1 MSARRRT
8 RRPLQKAEVRT
19 LFQRLRKTGD
29 PAAREALILAHQ
41 SLAVYLARKFG
52 DRGEPLEDIIQVAQI
67 GLIKAVDRYDTTRG
81 IEFTTYAT
89 PTIVGE
95 IKRYFRDKLW
105 SIRVPRRLRELN
117 YALMRSV
124 ETLSQRLGRSPT
136 IAELAEESGVPFDV
150 VLEALEAGR
159 AYSPASLDA
168 ENTEDSSERA
178 AALLDTI
185 GGEDTTIEHLENR
198 VTLGWAMEQLSERH
212 CRILQLRF
220 YDRLSQ
226 AEIARRLGISQMYV
240 PTSSARRWG
249 DCAPLL
255 TPCPHDAP
263 PHGRH
268 ARLKAGSRG
277 GAFGG
282 QSANGAGNCGAP
294 RGRRVRRLPGWRGC
308 TRHAAGPYGCRLRY
322 RYRRPT

>member
-95 IKRYFRDKLW
+95 IKRHFRDKLW

-124 ETLSQRLGRSPT
+124 ETLSQRLGHSPT

-168 ENTEDSSERA
+168 ERTEEEDGRTGALTEALGREDPDIER
-178 AALLDTI
+178 L
-185 GGEDTTIEHLENR
+185 EDRTTIEWA
-198 VTLGWAMEQLSERH
+198 LG
-212 CRILQLRF
+212 
-220 YDRLSQ
+220 RLSDR
-226 AEIARRLGISQMYV
+226 E
-240 PTSSARRWG
+240 
-249 DCAPLL
+249 
-255 TPCPHDAP
+255 
-263 PHGRH
+263 
-268 ARLKAGSRG
+268 
-277 GAFGG
+277 
-282 QSANGAGNCGAP
+282 
-294 RGRRVRRLPGWRGC
+294 
-308 TRHAAGPYGCRLRY
+308 
-322 RYRRPT
+322 

>member
-19 LFQRLRKTGD
+19 LFARLQETGD
-29 PAAREALILAHQ
+29 PAAREALILAHE
-41 SLAVYLARKFG
+41 SLAIYLARKFG

-67 GLIKAVDRYDTTRG
+67 GLIKAIDRYDASRG

-124 ETLSQRLGRSPT
+124 EALSQRLGHSPT
-136 IAELAEESGVPFDV
+136 IAELAEDTGVPFDV

-168 ENTEDSSERA
+168 EGAEDGSDRA
-178 AALLDTI
+178 AVLLDTI

-198 VTLGWAMEQLSERH
+198 ATLEWAMDQLPERH
-212 CRILQLRF
+212 QQIVHLRF
-220 YDRLSQ
+220 YDRLPQ
-226 AEIARRLGISQMYV
+226 VEIARRLGISQMHV
-240 PTSSARRWG
+240 S
-249 DCAPLL
+249 
-255 TPCPHDAP
+255 
-263 PHGRH
+263 
-268 ARLKAGSRG
+268 RLQREALG
-277 GAFGG
+277 
-282 QSANGAGNCGAP
+282 
-294 RGRRVRRLPGWRGC
+294 
-308 TRHAAGPYGCRLRY
+308 RLRAVITG
-322 RYRRPT
+322 PSSELGP

>member
-19 LFQRLRKTGD
+19 LFQQLRKTGD

-124 ETLSQRLGRSPT
+124 ETLSQRLGHSPT

-168 ENTEDSSERA
+168 ENAEDGSDRT

-185 GGEDTTIEHLENR
+185 GGEDTTIEQLENR
-198 VTLGWAMEQLSERH
+198 VTLGWAMEQLPERH
-212 CRILQLRF
+212 CQILELRF

-226 AEIARRLGISQMYV
+226 AEIARRLGISQMHVSRLQREALERLRAIINPV
-240 PTSSARRWG
+240 PT
-249 DCAPLL
+249 
-255 TPCPHDAP
+255 
-263 PHGRH
+263 
-268 ARLKAGSRG
+268 
-277 GAFGG
+277 
-282 QSANGAGNCGAP
+282 
-294 RGRRVRRLPGWRGC
+294 
-308 TRHAAGPYGCRLRY
+308 
-322 RYRRPT
+322 

>member
-8 RRPLQKAEVRT
+8 RHPLQKAEVRT
-19 LFQRLRKTGD
+19 LFQRLRQTGD
-29 PAAREALILAHQ
+29 PGAREALILAHQ

-124 ETLSQRLGRSPT
+124 ETLSQRLGHSPT

-168 ENTEDSSERA
+168 ENAEDSSDRT
-178 AALLDTI
+178 AALLDTV
-185 GGEDTTIEHLENR
+185 GDEDATIEQLENR
-198 VTLGWAMEQLSERH
+198 VTLGWAMKQLPERH
-212 CRILQLRF
+212 CQILRLRF

-226 AEIARRLGISQMYV
+226 AEIARRLGISQMHVSRLQREALGRLRAIMNPV
-240 PTSSARRWG
+240 PT
-249 DCAPLL
+249 
-255 TPCPHDAP
+255 
-263 PHGRH
+263 
-268 ARLKAGSRG
+268 
-277 GAFGG
+277 
-282 QSANGAGNCGAP
+282 
-294 RGRRVRRLPGWRGC
+294 
-308 TRHAAGPYGCRLRY
+308 
-322 RYRRPT
+322 